1 MAWAWALSLK
11 NTVQSARL
19 GLGVVGMQWTLPV
32 YFEQGHFGCQVPN
45 WDRIKTPFSK
55 RLVTQSLL
63 VSCLCSLPGLLLN
76 QNILLKCP
84 FSERSQGHNRSK
96 IFTNGPWILSP
107 FGIST
112 SAALKI
118 YPSPQHR
125 HRASASQVFA
135 DDYRDPWLSWSQFM
149 ALCPETQVNIYN
161 TDGGEMSWIVLIYLR
176 KVGVWWVG
184 WIRPMC

>member
-1 MAWAWALSLK
+1 MAAKSQTETESKRHFLSALSLR
-11 NTVQSARL
+11 VSL
-19 GLGVVGMQWTLPV
+19 SVVI
-32 YFEQGHFGCQVPN
+32 VPC
-45 WDRIKTPFSK
+45 T
-55 RLVTQSLL
+55 
-63 VSCLCSLPGLLLN
+63 GLLLN
-76 QNILLKCP
+76 QNILLKGP

-135 DDYRDPWLSWSQFM
+135 DGYRDPWLSWSQFM

-176 KVGVWWVG
+176 KVGV
-184 WIRPMC
+184 